1 MKNMRG
7 LTQVWGSLSGESER
21 TLSFCRWIFAD
32 GSLFGFR
39 HNKKIVISFY
49 SGSANGIQNPRFAK
63 WINSRAFC
71 TMKLIAVAVLS
82 LLGLSLGKDV
92 SYDFRLDTEIDSA
105 LSPDCMNVKEVRRS
119 LFLANG
125 MFPGPPIEVNE
136 GDNVT
141 VRIHNGNEASSV
153 SIHFH
158 GIHQMGTPYSDGT
171 SFVTQ
176 CALGPLQTQEY
187 NFIAYP
193 SGTHY
198 WHEHA
203 SYQMVDGITGP
214 LIVRPKDPDPFT
226 YDEERVSYKRQR
238 LHTEVRLRFR
248 SNNCCCTLD

>member
-1 MKNMRG
+1 MM
-7 LTQVWGSLSGESER
+7 LV
-21 TLSFCRWIFAD
+21 
-32 GSLFGFR
+32 
-39 HNKKIVISFY
+39 
-49 SGSANGIQNPRFAK
+49 
-63 WINSRAFC
+63 
-71 TMKLIAVAVLS
+71 AVAVLS

-92 SYDFRLDTEIDSA
+92 SFDFHLDTEIDSA

-119 LFLANG
+119 LFLSNG
-125 MFPGPPIEVNE
+125 MFPGPPIEVDE

-141 VRIHNGNEASSV
+141 VRVHNGNEASSV

-226 YDEERVSYKRQR
+226 YDEERVRY
-238 LHTEVRLRFR
+238 
-248 SNNCCCTLD
+248 CTLHRLALCTVQSKPKLLICPRICRLSSSKIGTLKPELNSWMGSFPIHLSGSATRTLSSSTARALLLSAN